1 MSKRIAFLGLGVM
14 GYPMAGWLAKQG
26 HSVVVYNRTST
37 VAERWLMDYSG
48 EAADSPVL
56 AVAEAEIVFTCLGN
70 DNDVREVLL
79 NEQGTLSSMQ
89 SGAILVDHTTTSADI
104 ARELA
109 AEAAARNCGFL
120 DAPVSGG
127 QQGAEN
133 GQLTVMCGGSE
144 GQFKQVEAVIGCYAK
159 SVQLLGAA
167 GSGQLCKMVNQ
178 ICIAG
183 LVQGLAEGLN
193 FAKHAGLDAEQVV
206 DVISKGAAQSWQM
219 ENRYKTMLADKYD
232 HGFAVQWMRKDL
244 AFALEEAE
252 KNGSELPVTALV
264 DKFYQQ
270 VQEMGGNRWDTSSL
284 LARLEHTNN
293 QTLNQVLDKTMEKGS
308 N

>member
-1 MSKRIAFLGLGVM
+1 MHKSVAFLGLGVM

-26 HSVVVYNRTST
+26 HRVVVYNRTSG
-37 VAERWLMDYSG
+37 VAKRWLNDYSG
-48 EAADSPVL
+48 EVADSPGL
-56 AVAEAEIVFTCLGN
+56 AVAEAEIVFSCLGN
-70 DNDVREVLL
+70 DNDVRDVLL
-79 NEQGTLSSMQ
+79 SDQGALYRMQ
-89 SGAILVDHTTTSADI
+89 PGAILVDHTTTSADI

-109 AEAAARNCGFL
+109 ATATVRKCGFL

-144 GQFKQVEAVIGCYAK
+144 ELFKQVEMVIGCYAK
-159 SVQLLGAA
+159 SVQLMGDA
-167 GSGQLCKMVNQ
+167 GCGQLCKMVNQ

-183 LVQGLAEGLN
+183 LLQGLAEGLN
-193 FAKHAGLDAEQVV
+193 FAKRAGLDPEQVV
-206 DVISKGAAQSWQM
+206 EVISKGAAQSWQM
-219 ENRYKTMLADKYD
+219 DNRYRTMLADKYD

-284 LARLEHTNN
+284 LARLEH
-293 QTLNQVLDKTMEKGS
+293 LD